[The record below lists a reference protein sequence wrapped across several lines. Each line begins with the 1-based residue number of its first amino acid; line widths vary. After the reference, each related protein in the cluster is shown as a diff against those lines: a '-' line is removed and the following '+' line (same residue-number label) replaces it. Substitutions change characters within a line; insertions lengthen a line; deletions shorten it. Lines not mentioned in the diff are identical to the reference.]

1 MSYFEVDSIIWM
13 YRFYFLRFSLITLQ
27 LNIIKKK
34 SKSFVFYFLFLSL
47 VTFEFNLD
55 YCRIVLIE
63 RIIRKKMDPI
73 FKVEVA

>member
-34 SKSFVFYFLFLSL
+34 NQSLLFSTFCSF
-47 VTFEFNLD
+47 
-55 YCRIVLIE
+55 
-63 RIIRKKMDPI
+63 P
-73 FKVEVA
+73 